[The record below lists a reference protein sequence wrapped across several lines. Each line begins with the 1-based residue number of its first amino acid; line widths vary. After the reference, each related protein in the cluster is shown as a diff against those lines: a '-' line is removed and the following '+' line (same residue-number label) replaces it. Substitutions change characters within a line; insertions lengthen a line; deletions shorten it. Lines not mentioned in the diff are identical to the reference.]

1 MPIQIAD
8 TYRNS
13 DFAQLQTGLLFNLP
27 VPGPEFEQLPE
38 GISLCMIVKNEER
51 FLKECLDS
59 VKDVVD
65 EICIVDTGSTDRTVE
80 IAQSYGAK
88 IKFAEWRNDFG
99 WARNQALDMATKRW
113 TLVLDADEEL
123 DKGSIQLVRSLRTT
137 PAELTSIYLSI
148 VNFIDDSAGEG
159 TMSHRLI
166 RLFPT
171 NPLLR
176 FRGVIHEC
184 LSNGNNA
191 EIKAVLAPITILHKG
206 YTGEMLTVREKN
218 ARNRPLIE
226 RAYDEDSDD
235 AFYMFNFG
243 NSAICSGDFEKGCEV
258 LEKMLA
264 VPGRTKLYFP
274 LAYLLLT
281 QTYCETMGE
290 DERALE
296 KVDEG
301 IRRFPNDAGLV
312 FTKAQVLR
320 KMDRWD
326 DAQELLEQVLTL
338 REHMAYSVMTD
349 EEIFEWKVYY
359 QLAGVHQH
367 KKEFDKAIQY
377 VDMALANKPNSV
389 ALQSTKAG
397 YLEHLGRYYDAEL
410 AYRRIVETD
419 PARGRAELVN
429 YLLRRKRYAQ
439 AIAIVE
445 DEIEPGTNGEV
456 VAQLNVA
463 AARAMIEANYGD
475 PLPFLEAAL
484 RSAPGNGSALSLMET
499 VLTERGDKAGL
510 ARLHAD
516 ELLTPCSRPGDFAR
530 RSHRL
535 LADNRNE
542 EARFAAEQGL
552 QLDPHN
558 PELRFN
564 AAMASFRLGDESRSL
579 HELSRVE
586 GTSPEVFATAMQMR
600 AALLL
605 RQGEPDD
612 ALASLEQRL
621 ATLDDNVDA
630 VLASA
635 RTLVGGGARSEARTL
650 LESRVE
656 KDPLIALE
664 LASLLLQDGD
674 IAGAGRVAAA
684 ALK

>member
-1 MPIQIAD
+1 
-8 TYRNS
+8 
-13 DFAQLQTGLLFNLP
+13 
-27 VPGPEFEQLPE
+27 
-38 GISLCMIVKNEER
+38 
-51 FLKECLDS
+51 
-59 VKDVVD
+59 
-65 EICIVDTGSTDRTVE
+65 
-80 IAQSYGAK
+80 
-88 IKFAEWRNDFG
+88 
-99 WARNQALDMATKRW
+99 
-113 TLVLDADEEL
+113 
-123 DKGSIQLVRSLRTT
+123 
-137 PAELTSIYLSI
+137 
-148 VNFIDDSAGEG
+148 
-159 TMSHRLI
+159 
-166 RLFPT
+166 
-171 NPLLR
+171 
-176 FRGVIHEC
+176 
-184 LSNGNNA
+184 
-191 EIKAVLAPITILHKG
+191 
-206 YTGEMLTVREKN
+206 
-218 ARNRPLIE
+218 
-226 RAYDEDSDD
+226 
-235 AFYMFNFG
+235 
-243 NSAICSGDFEKGCEV
+243 
-258 LEKMLA
+258 MLA

-445 DEIEPGTNGEV
+445 NEIEPGTNGEV

-586 GTSPEVFATAMQMR
+586 GSSPEVFATAMQMR